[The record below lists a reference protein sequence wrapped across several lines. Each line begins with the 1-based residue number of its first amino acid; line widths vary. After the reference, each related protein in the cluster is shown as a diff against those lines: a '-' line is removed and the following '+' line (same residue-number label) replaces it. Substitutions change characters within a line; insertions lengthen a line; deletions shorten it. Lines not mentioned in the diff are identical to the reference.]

1 MGKKNDFFCNLL
13 IPKRIYIKL
22 ANYTFNLKAVCF
34 FFPDLFPNGFMA
46 ILCVLLA
53 VSNKTHWEM
62 AGNKL
67 ARELN

>member
-1 MGKKNDFFCNLL
+1 MAD
-13 IPKRIYIKL
+13 
-22 ANYTFNLKAVCF
+22 YTFNLKAVCF

-46 ILCVLLA
+46 ILCVLLT